1 MQNLGLIFKRVRE
14 SRGISLA
21 DATGGEF
28 SISMLSRFENGK
40 SEMSAE
46 KLRTCLGNIYL
57 GMADFDFL
65 VSEFQPTEFAVL
77 QDKIREYSHPFQKQA
92 FLKLLAE
99 QEALYQEGKKQ
110 QFYRLNSIWIKSTIS
125 FFDEAYV
132 IPKAD
137 VTFLVDYLFSTD
149 FWARYEL
156 VIFADTC
163 HFFSS
168 RVYLGYC
175 REMLTRSVFFAQDFI
190 NQNLIHTILVNG
202 LFHAVS
208 AHDFFEAT
216 QFEFLLTTYFS
227 ETRDAY
233 MRIVEKI
240 ARGYHQMEAGQE
252 EGKMAIEQGIALF
265 QQLGYAREADYFRKQ
280 LTL

>member
-1 MQNLGLIFKRVRE
+1 MQNLGLIFKRIRE

-57 GMADFDFL
+57 GMADFDFF

-77 QDKIREYSHPFQKQA
+77 QDKIKEFSQPFQKKA
-92 FLKLLAE
+92 LLKLLAE
-99 QEALYQEGKKQ
+99 QEGLYREGKKQ
-110 QFYRLNSIWIKSTIS
+110 QFYRLNSIWIKSIIS
-125 FFDEAYV
+125 FFDEEYT

-137 VTFLVDYLFSTD
+137 IEFLVDYLFSTD

-156 VIFADTC
+156 VIFADTS

-168 RVYLGYC
+168 QVYLSYC
-175 REMLTRSVFFAQDFI
+175 REMLTRSVFFGQDFI

-208 AHDFFEAT
+208 AHDFFEAR
-216 QFEFLLTTYFS
+216 QFEYLLNTYFS

-240 ARGYHQMEAGQE
+240 ARGYHQMEIGKE
-252 EGKMAIEQGIALF
+252 EGKVEIEQGIEFF
-265 QQLGYAREADYFRKQ
+265 QQLGYHHEADYFRE
-280 LTL
+280 TFTS

>member
-46 KLRTCLGNIYL
+46 KLRTCLGNIYM
-57 GMADFDFL
+57 GMADFDFF
-65 VSEFQPTEFAVL
+65 VSEFHPTEFAIL
-77 QDKIREYSHPFQKQA
+77 QDKIQKYSHPFQKNA
-92 FLKLLAE
+92 LLKLLTE
-99 QEALYQEGKKQ
+99 QEELYREGKKQ

-125 FFDEAYV
+125 FFDKEYTT
-132 IPKAD
+132 PKVD
-137 VTFLVDYLFSTD
+137 IEFLVDYLFSTD

-156 VIFADTC
+156 VLFAATC

-168 RVYLGYC
+168 RVYLNYC
-175 REMLTRSVFFAQDFI
+175 QEMLTRSVFFTQDFI

-202 LFHAVS
+202 FFHAVS

-216 QFEFLLTTYFS
+216 QFEFLLTKYFS

-240 ARGYHQMEAGQE
+240 ARGYFQMETGNE
-252 EGKMAIEQGIALF
+252 KGRVEIEQGIDIF
-265 QQLGYAREADYFRKQ
+265 QQLGYHHVADYFRGAF
-280 LTL
+280 TL